1 MKNFAAAIALAAI
14 AGAAGASTI
23 SIQTGDTFSSNLGSD
38 AAYEIGRVPVSS
50 NCQSRRRDHHSR
62 HASDNLKLSLSD
74 ASLKSTITFYLATT
88 TTFDFRAGVDFG
100 GGGALVVDNTSV
112 FNGGN
117 MWWNGNYDTPSQYL
131 ALDNVTLSAGD
142 HTLTLYGFEDCC
154 SGNTQLQYSTDK
166 GAQFTSFSTTD
177 NLPAVPE
184 AQNAAMLLA
193 GLALVG
199 TLARRRK
206 QA

>member
-1 MKNFAAAIALAAI
+1 MKNFAAAVVLAAI
-14 AGAAGASTI
+14 AGTAGASTI
-23 SIQTGDTFSSNLGSD
+23 SIQTGDTFSSNLGSA
-38 AAYEIGRVPVSS
+38 AAYENAVDNS
-50 NCQSRRRDHHSR
+50 NLGAATTI
-62 HASDNLKLSLSD
+62 ASYDNLALSLSD

-100 GGGALVVDNTSV
+100 GGGALVVDNTST

-117 MWWNGNYDTPSQYL
+117 MWWNGNYNTPSQYL